1 VGEFEIGDGNSFF
14 VAANLGGP
22 PRVIPRRSGEYQR
35 SPTVFRETR
44 FVNHKFQV
52 HLLGLIDLLSNHLYS
67 GPHVFVRELLQ
78 NGVDAIRARQA
89 LEPQFSGEI
98 TIELTS
104 PAGSAPTLTFADN
117 GVGLSEDEVHRFL
130 AIIGESS
137 KRPETGERPA
147 DFIGQFGIG
156 LLACFLVSDEIVVV
170 SRSARGTPAVEWRG
184 RPDGTFQLRTLEQD
198 LAPGTQVFLNC
209 KSGAEEF
216 FESDRLLELVQH
228 YGGLLPVPIRV
239 RNGRGS
245 QTVGGENLPWRGTF
259 ADALVREREL
269 LEFGQELFGM
279 RFFDAIPLRAAAG
292 DVEGVAFVMAQ
303 TLSPAA
309 RRSDRVYL
317 KRMLLAESAGNLLP
331 DWAFFAK
338 AVVNAND
345 LRPTA
350 SRESFYE
357 DERLEQTRDELGDCL
372 RDYLV
377 DLARRRPEKFREMLA
392 LHHLAIAGLAV
403 EDDECF
409 RLFIQWLPFETTDG
423 RLTLPEFLERHDDV
437 RFIADVDQFRQVS
450 RVAAAQGIGVI
461 NAGYT
466 YTVELLT
473 KYAELEPDVS
483 VSSLEAA
490 ELAQSLEELDEA
502 EEAGTEAFR
511 HAADVALRSF
521 RCATELRRFQP
532 AELTALY
539 STNSE
544 GRFLRSIEQS
554 QETADSL
561 WSGMLQNLANSKQTA
576 LPSATLI
583 FNFENPLVQRL
594 VALGEAPT
602 IRPAVQMLYVQALLT
617 AHQPLT
623 SKEWKLMNDG
633 LLALV
638 EASVGSGR

>member
-1 VGEFEIGDGNSFF
+1 MS
-14 VAANLGGP
+14 
-22 PRVIPRRSGEYQR
+22 
-35 SPTVFRETR
+35 

-78 NGVDAIRARQA
+78 NGVDAICARQV
-89 LEPQFSGEI
+89 LEPGYAGEI

-104 PAGSAPTLTFADN
+104 PAAAPPTLTFADN
-117 GVGLSEDEVHRFL
+117 GIGLTEEEVHRFL

-137 KRPETGERPA
+137 KRAQEGERPS

-170 SRSARGTPAVEWRG
+170 SRSARGAPAVEWRG
-184 RPDGTFQLRTLEQD
+184 KPDGTYQLRTLEQD
-198 LAPGTQVFLNC
+198 LAPGTQVFLKC
-209 KSGAEEF
+209 KSEREEF
-216 FESDRLLELVQH
+216 FETDRLLDLVRQ
-228 YGGLLPVPIRV
+228 YGGLLPVPVRV
-239 RNGRGS
+239 HSGRGS
-245 QTVGGENLPWRGTF
+245 QTVTGDELPWRRKF
-259 ADALVREREL
+259 VDDRAREREL
-269 LEFGQELFGM
+269 LEFGQELFGE
-279 RFFDAIPLRAAAG
+279 RFFDSIPLSAAAG
-292 DVEGVAFVMAQ
+292 DVDGVAFVMAH

-317 KRMLLAESAGNLLP
+317 KRMLLSESAGNLLP

-357 DERLEQTRDELGDCL
+357 DERLEQTREALGDCL
-372 RDYLV
+372 RGYLV
-377 DLARRRPEKFREMLA
+377 NLARQRPEKFREMLS
-392 LHHLAIAGLAV
+392 LHHLAIAGLAA

-409 RLFIQWLPFETTDG
+409 RLFIQWLPFETTEG
-423 RLTLPEFLERHDDV
+423 RMTLPEFLERHGAV
-437 RFIADVDQFRQVS
+437 RFIPDVDQFRQVS
-450 RVAAAQGIGVI
+450 RVAAAQGLGVI

-466 YTVELLT
+466 YTLELLT
-473 KYAELEPDVS
+473 KYADMEPDVP

-490 ELAQSLEELDEA
+490 ELSQSLEELNET
-502 EEAGTEAFR
+502 EEGETEAFR
-511 HAADVALRSF
+511 HAADVALRSY
-521 RCATELRRFQP
+521 RCASEMRKFRP
-532 AELTALY
+532 VELTALY
-539 STNSE
+539 NTNSE

-561 WSGMLQNLANSKQTA
+561 WSGMLQNLAGSKQA
-576 LPSATLI
+576 LPPASLI
-583 FNFENPLVQRL
+583 FNLHNPLVQRL
-594 VALGEAPT
+594 VALGESPV
-602 IRPAVQMLYVQALLT
+602 IRPAVHMLYVQALLT

-623 SKEWKLMNDG
+623 SKEWKLMNDS

-638 EASVGSGR
+638 DASL